1 MKKRKELNAL
11 IGLAGDGRRKKANK
25 GSGHRLLRTEPPASD
40 SQSTSQDDD
49 DEEFGPGETRPRFPK
64 GDYARC
70 CKVCYPL
77 CAFVILAACVV
88 ACVGL
93 VWMQVALKDD
103 LDALKE
109 KFHAMESSQKS
120 SFQEIPKL
128 SEDLLS
134 KQKQLERLE
143 SGELGLSRVWG
154 NLTAVNKQIALLTSA
169 VNHLKANIKSASDLI
184 GLPATVEGLQ
194 KSVASIGSTLDS
206 VHLAAEA
213 MQETLD
219 AHTRAVEALQDRV
232 NPLLTREANGSGP
245 DSAPSGEPARGPEN
259 RSDSLRQDLRQLHSS
274 LEEVNST
281 LTGLQ
286 RQNSLHLLG
295 LDGAVGNLSRRV
307 DLLEGGV
314 AALSKPG
321 GTADRSAGG
330 VGDPATLAAGEIQ
343 GPAGNESA
351 AAAGRGEERADRAG
365 AQVSKLR
372 ETLQLMTALTG
383 QPESSKTPDPARP
396 GGDGSGAPARSSAPP
411 QLSPRSPGGPGEAGA
426 SRPQLSLPGVSSTED
441 LLALFGQAGP
451 GADGKLSP
459 RDIRAALGP
468 TAPEAAGLAP
478 FDADGDGEYTLAEL
492 RLATGL

>member
-11 IGLAGDGRRKKANK
+11 IGLAGDGRRKKPNK

-40 SQSTSQDDD
+40 SQSSSQDHDDDD
-49 DEEFGPGETRPRFPK
+49 DEEFGPGDARPRFPK

-128 SEDLLS
+128 SEDLLN
-134 KQKQLERLE
+134 KQKELERLE
-143 SGELGLSRVWG
+143 SGDLGLSRVWG
-154 NLTAVNKQIALLTSA
+154 NVSAVNKQIALLTSA

-219 AHTRAVEALQDRV
+219 AHSRAVEALQDRV
-232 NPLLTREANGSGP
+232 NLLLTKEANGSRP
-245 DSAPSGEPARGPEN
+245 DSSPSEN
-259 RSDSLRQDLRQLHSS
+259 QNDSLKQDLQHLHSS

-281 LTGLQ
+281 LARLQ
-286 RQNSLHLLG
+286 SQNGPHLLG
-295 LDGAVGNLSRRV
+295 LDGAIGNLSRRV
-307 DLLEGGV
+307 SVLEDGV

-321 GTADRSAGG
+321 GSANRSAGG
-330 VGDPATLAAGEIQ
+330 VGDPTSLVPVQIQ
-343 GPAGNESA
+343 GPADNETA
-351 AAAGRGEERADRAG
+351 AGAGRGEERADRAG
-365 AQVSKLR
+365 AQGSKLR

-383 QPESSKTPDPARP
+383 QPEGSETPEPAGP
-396 GGDGSGAPARSSAPP
+396 GGDGSGAPARPPAPP
-411 QLSPRSPGGPGEAGA
+411 QPSPRSPADQREAGA
-426 SRPQLSLPGVSSTED
+426 SRTQLSLPGVSNTED

-459 RDIRAALGP
+459 QDIRAALGP
-468 TAPEAAGLAP
+468 AAPEAAGLAP
-478 FDADGDGEYTLAEL
+478 FDADGDGKYTLAEL